1 MLDKDLNFTLIFNS
15 NMIRTQT
22 YFSVSSNI
30 KGAIIIKFFT
40 SSNLFEASF
49 RSYPIVRLS
58 NLIFKP
64 RILKWIK
71 GLSSSFIIM
80 K

>member
-1 MLDKDLNFTLIFNS
+1 MLDKNLNFTLIFNS
-15 NMIRTQT
+15 NMIRTRT

-30 KGAIIIKFFT
+30 KGAIIFT

>member
-1 MLDKDLNFTLIFNS
+1 MLDKDLNFILVFNS

-30 KGAIIIKFFT
+30 KGAIIFT

>member
-1 MLDKDLNFTLIFNS
+1 MLDKDLNFILVFNS

-22 YFSVSSNI
+22 YFSVSLNI
-30 KGAIIIKFFT
+30 KGAIIFT

-64 RILKWIK
+64 WILKWIK

>member
-30 KGAIIIKFFT
+30 KGAIIFT
-40 SSNLFEASF
+40 SSNLLEESF

>member
-15 NMIRTQT
+15 NTIRTQT

-30 KGAIIIKFFT
+30 KGAIIFT

>member
-1 MLDKDLNFTLIFNS
+1 MLDKDLNFILVFNS

-30 KGAIIIKFFT
+30 KGAIIFT
-40 SSNLFEASF
+40 SSDLFEASF

>member
-30 KGAIIIKFFT
+30 KGAIIFT
-40 SSNLFEASF
+40 SSNLFEESF

-58 NLIFKP
+58 NFKP

>member
-15 NMIRTQT
+15 NTIRTQT

-30 KGAIIIKFFT
+30 KGAIIFT
-40 SSNLFEASF
+40 SSNLFEESF